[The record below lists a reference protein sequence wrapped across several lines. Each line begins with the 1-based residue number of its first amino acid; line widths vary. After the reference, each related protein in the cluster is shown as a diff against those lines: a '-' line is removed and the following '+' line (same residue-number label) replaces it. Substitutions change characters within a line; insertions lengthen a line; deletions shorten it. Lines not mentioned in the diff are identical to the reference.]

1 MGLTPFRELPLSD
14 KFMFGEVMR
23 QEAVCKLFLEELL
36 DCKIATLRFSD
47 KEVDISDAAYNHGI
61 RLDVFLADENSTH
74 YDIEMQN
81 TDDALEKRS
90 RYYQS
95 SIDRRILERNKGY
108 DKLPESFIIFICNF
122 DHIGLGLAKYE
133 KISHYKGTDT
143 VYNDGSHVIFL
154 NAKYKSKSGV
164 SSAIAEFLDYVR
176 EGNDMAVFQTKL
188 ANMAKLVTEKVR
200 RNPEKEVAYM
210 TYSEALREEYR
221 KGHSEDHSEGHSEGL
236 AEGILKGRKEGRE
249 EGRSELAYELV
260 KAGLL
265 SVEDAAANLGI
276 TTAEVCANVEKF
288 YKN

>member
-36 DCKIATLRFSD
+36 ECKIATLRFSD

-143 VYNDGSHVIFL
+143 VYNDGSHAMQSTRARAAYRRRLRNSLTMFEKATIWL
-154 NAKYKSKSGV
+154 CSRPN
-164 SSAIAEFLDYVR
+164 L
-176 EGNDMAVFQTKL
+176 QTW
-188 ANMAKLVTEKVR
+188 
-200 RNPEKEVAYM
+200 RN
-210 TYSEALREEYR
+210 L
-221 KGHSEDHSEGHSEGL
+221 
-236 AEGILKGRKEGRE
+236 
-249 EGRSELAYELV
+249 
-260 KAGLL
+260 
-265 SVEDAAANLGI
+265 
-276 TTAEVCANVEKF
+276 
-288 YKN
+288 

>member
-122 DHIGLGLAKYE
+122 DHIGLGLQ
-133 KISHYKGTDT
+133 STR
-143 VYNDGSHVIFL
+143 
-154 NAKYKSKSGV
+154 KS
-164 SSAIAEFLDYVR
+164 R
-176 EGNDMAVFQTKL
+176 TTKER
-188 ANMAKLVTEKVR
+188 T
-200 RNPEKEVAYM
+200 PS
-210 TYSEALREEYR
+210 T
-221 KGHSEDHSEGHSEGL
+221 
-236 AEGILKGRKEGRE
+236 
-249 EGRSELAYELV
+249 
-260 KAGLL
+260 
-265 SVEDAAANLGI
+265 
-276 TTAEVCANVEKF
+276 TTAAMSSFSMQSTRARAAYRRRLRNSLTMFEKATIWLCSRP
-288 YKN
+288 NLQTWRNL